1 MIKASSS
8 VIEKEQ
14 DGKKYIRADLLS
26 DTKEEIESMGIN
38 GDVVEGFSD
47 NVIIAPNSVVVKDV
61 PDNTIVSGIPAK
73 VLKNIS

>member
-8 VIEKEQ
+8 VVEKEQ

-26 DTKEEIESMGIN
+26 DTKEEIESMGTN

-47 NVIIAPNSVVVKDV
+47 NVIIAPFSTAFTKNKELGVLGS
-61 PDNTIVSGIPAK
+61 DNVWIW
-73 VLKNIS
+73 

>member
-8 VIEKEQ
+8 VVEKEQ

-26 DTKEEIESMGIN
+26 DTKEEIEAMGIN

-47 NVIIAPNSVVVKDV
+47 NVIIAPFSTVFTKNKELGILGS
-61 PDNTIVSGIPAK
+61 DNVWTW
-73 VLKNIS
+73 